1 LSERIIKGSPLPSCQ
16 SANMV
21 SRPRRIIPK
30 EFVRVEQPLSD
41 SLSDVDDFSGNEPID
56 TARKRLTI
64 VTKHDAKGSST
75 THTSISQIMEEKA
88 REFETRLQSE
98 KEQAYRNGF
107 DRGRTTGHADKL
119 KDVERIEKAFGE
131 IAAGISASNVDF
143 YRTADN
149 LMARLSLE
157 LAESIIGE
165 AATKASQET
174 LEHNLRRC
182 LEVLKGAGR
191 VKVRI
196 NPVDYDFARDNG
208 HIIEQASK
216 GSFHFEFEPDPSI
229 TPGGC
234 HLESPN
240 GTVDGRIESQFEI
253 LKDNF
258 LQLV

>member
-1 LSERIIKGSPLPSCQ
+1 MSERIIKGCPLLSSE
-16 SANMV
+16 SAIAI

-30 EFVRVEQPLSD
+30 EFVRVERPLSD
-41 SLSDVDDFSGNEPID
+41 PLSDANNLYGSEPVD

-64 VTKHDAKGSST
+64 VTKHDGKGRST
-75 THTSISQIMEEKA
+75 TCMSISQIIEEKT
-88 REFETRLQSE
+88 REFDARLQSE
-98 KEQAYRNGF
+98 KEQAYKNGF
-107 DRGRTTGHADKL
+107 DQGRTTGQADKL

-131 IAAGISASNVDF
+131 IAAGISAGNVEF
-143 YRTADN
+143 LKLADN
-149 LMARLSLE
+149 LLARLSLE

-165 AATKASQET
+165 AATKASQEA

-208 HIIEQASK
+208 QIIEQASK
-216 GSFHFEFEPDPSI
+216 GSFNFEFEPDPSI

-258 LQLV
+258 LQSV